1 MDEERDPGPGVHS
14 DEINPDCPFGL
25 LCHKCSLGCTQFEVP
40 AGHPGP
46 IDVEWVV
53 AAAGLRQ
60 KREHQA
66 GDGVFLNSGQL
77 AGDC

>member
-25 LCHKCSLGCTQFEVP
+25 LSHKCSLGCTQFEVP
-40 AGHPGP
+40 AGDPGP
-46 IDVEWVV
+46 TDVQWVV

-66 GDGVFLNSGQL
+66 RDGVFLKSGQL